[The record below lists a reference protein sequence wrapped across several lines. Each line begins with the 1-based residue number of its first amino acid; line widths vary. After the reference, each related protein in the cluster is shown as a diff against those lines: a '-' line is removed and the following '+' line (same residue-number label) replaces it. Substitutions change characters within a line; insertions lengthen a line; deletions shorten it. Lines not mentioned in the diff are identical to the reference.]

1 MRIARIPPTL
11 AVPSVGALGRGCAGL
26 IYPALYRGCLERE
39 LNAMF
44 PQSVPI
50 GFASGRAALA
60 TALIVAMRAT
70 GRRVVV
76 LPAYTSFSVAAAAA
90 VAGARVRL
98 CDLDPTTLDFDR
110 DDLAACV
117 DEQTAAVVLGNLY
130 GYPSDVAD
138 LDWVAGRGALLIDDA
153 AQALGAWD
161 RGKPVGSRGQLGVLS
176 FGRGKCATT
185 GKGGALLLQ
194 DPALRAHL
202 DHETARTASRGLQ
215 ELLVALAARLRSNT
229 AAFGL
234 LSRISGG
241 RNGQSVYRPGF
252 AIRGASASSQAMAL
266 GLAAA
271 VARRRETRAGV
282 ARLWMG
288 GLQETGTVVVIT
300 PREESEP
307 AYLRFPVLTADGGA
321 RERLSLALARHGFAF
336 LQSYPTTLAAIEVFR
351 RGWCEGR
358 PTPSAQRL
366 AERILALPCHARVMP
381 TRVERASWVLA
392 GGVGPIGE
400 PGGGLGSLASSG
412 A

>member
-234 LSRISGG
+234 LSRIGG
-241 RNGQSVYRPGF
+241 RNGQSAFRPGF

-271 VARRRETRAGV
+271 VARRRETRAG
-282 ARLWMG
+282 G
-288 GLQETGTVVVIT
+288 G
-300 PREESEP
+300 P
-307 AYLRFPVLTADGGA
+307 ALDGRAPGDRDGGG
-321 RERLSLALARHGFAF
+321 HH
-336 LQSYPTTLAAIEVFR
+336 
-351 RGWCEGR
+351 
-358 PTPSAQRL
+358 
-366 AERILALPCHARVMP
+366 AE
-381 TRVERASWVLA
+381 
-392 GGVGPIGE
+392 GGVRAGVPA
-400 PGGGLGSLASSG
+400 LSRADR
-412 A
+412 